1 MEGKMKS
8 FKFPL
13 LGLALILFT
22 FPHLSLG
29 QYNYTRVFG
38 GEGNQRAYA
47 LSWGVVPGSN
57 ILEYVLAG
65 CTESYIDTAS
75 HPLIIGVKQYGGTF
89 LWGLT
94 TRDSGVYGR
103 FNSIAK
109 AEDGFVLAGS
119 LLKPGLRTGYDIMTA
134 KVSMDGQYLGGVIY
148 PLVDHDF
155 AYSITPTRDSG
166 FAVCG
171 WTYSCGPDPKPN
183 IIVLKVSRRG
193 YFKWARVYWFLPHL
207 GADRA
212 YSITEL
218 PFYANHP
225 ELRYAVV
232 GATNNSDNFWLDA
245 FVMTLDSLGN
255 PIWAKVIPGN
265 ASNSEEAVS
274 VVVSHDTLTAAGW
287 TSSTSGTGDIF
298 LLSMRAYDGQTL
310 WKKTYGHPDFSEMVV
325 DDRCLTLNPAPSVNH
340 PYRFLVSGIT
350 EHTPAS
356 EGKDFQYLAVK
367 SNGYLLWARRHPS
380 LAGGYPYKEVAT
392 QSLIYGSDIAIA
404 GYSANSAFTNGEDMH
419 LLCTHLNGLNH
430 ICTARDTI
438 MQSGLPSVIFSVTCS
453 SRVVETSNAASF
465 SMDTITVPGRG
476 TCFQPPFR
484 KFEKIDLPSSVFLKP
499 VKSGGGL
506 VALGNNLY
514 LLVGNNTRDFGRYNL
529 EDGVWSKEESVP
541 LGVRNK
547 KVKKGACMIAIP
559 GSDGKGVEGEIYL
572 LKGGGTN
579 EFYKFTPNGK
589 GWQTLPEPGF
599 MKGVKGGFMA
609 AVAVNDCTY
618 IYAGSGYK
626 NEWKRFNLQ
635 TGQWEKCL
643 PETLPGGNW
652 KIGSSM
658 DGFLDGVKK
667 GNLPNKLILMQA
679 GGRGNNIFMF
689 NPQPEPP
696 GFLRLANLPLVGR
709 SARKKKVGEGASIR
723 MFNPQPEPPGE
734 GKGPEPTPWFLA
746 TKGKNT
752 KEFWQLE
759 ISSAEDDT
767 GHWTQLPDIPSEKG
781 IKGGGSLTYSP
792 WDLGIYLTV
801 GNNTNEIFAYYP
813 SQEESLFSFFP
824 KEPSSMG
831 KADKASHRVRISNPA
846 RGLATIYYN
855 LPKKEKVALKIYN
868 MLGDIVYSEKTDR
881 GFFSIK
887 KLPAGIYL
895 LRFESKDYKEERK
908 LILVK

>member
-1 MEGKMKS
+1 MKS
-8 FKFPL
+8 FTSL
-13 LGLALILFT
+13 LFGLAFILFT
-22 FPHLSLG
+22 FPNLSLA
-29 QYNYTRVFG
+29 QYARVYG
-38 GEGNQRAYA
+38 GEREERAYA
-47 LSWGVVPGSN
+47 LSEGAIPGTR
-57 ILEYVLAG
+57 IREYVLAG
-65 CTESYIDTAS
+65 WTQSYSDRRN
-75 HPLIIGVKQYGGTF
+75 PLVIGVNQVNGNF
-89 LWGLT
+89 LWGLIANDT
-94 TRDSGVYGR
+94 GE
-103 FNSIAK
+103 FHSIAK
-109 AEDGFVLAGS
+109 ARDGFVLAGYIS
-119 LLKPGLRTGYDIMTA
+119 LAGRETGMDIMVA
-134 KVSMDGQYLGGVIY
+134 KVSLNGQFLWGKVYLAQA
-148 PLVDHDF
+148 DDF
-155 AYSITPTRDSG
+155 ANSIVQTRDG
-166 FAVCG
+166 GYAVCG
-171 WTYSCGPDPKPN
+171 WTNSFGPNPKPN
-183 IIVLKVSRRG
+183 IIVMKLDSLGNLKWS
-193 YFKWARVYWFLPHL
+193 RVYWFYNHL
-207 GADRA
+207 GADQA
-212 YSITEL
+212 FSITEL
-218 PFYANHP
+218 PFYPNNP
-225 ELRYAVV
+225 RMRYAIV
-232 GATNNSDNFWLDA
+232 GRTQVYSDARYDA
-245 FVMTLDSLGN
+245 FVLTLDTLGN
-255 PIWAKVIPGN
+255 IVWPRVMPG
-265 ASNSEEAVS
+265 AYDEEAHS
-274 VVVSHDTLTAAGW
+274 VVVTNDTIAVAGW
-287 TSSTSGTGDIF
+287 TNSFNQFHDADIF
-298 LLSMRAYDGQTL
+298 LWKLWAYDGSRMTQ
-310 WKKTYGHPDFSEMVV
+310 KGYGEPFIDEKVG
-325 DDRCLTLNPAPSVNH
+325 DDRCLVLKSPSLTH
-340 PYRFLVSGIT
+340 PYNFLIAGWT
-350 EHTPAS
+350 GHTPAPA
-356 EGKDFQYLAVK
+356 GGTDFQYLALDK
-367 SNGYLLWARRHPS
+367 SAAPVWMRRHPS
-380 LAGGYPYKEVAT
+380 FANGTPHIEAAYPA
-392 QSLIYGSDIAIA
+392 LISGSYIAIA
-404 GYSANSAFTNGEDMH
+404 GFSDNDAFSWREDMH
-419 LLCTHLNGLNH
+419 LLRTPLSGLNRV
-430 ICTARDTI
+430 CTALD
-438 MQSGLPSVIFSVTCS
+438 SGPTYYFTADSIKYCLSDSAPLPMTF
-453 SRVVETSNAASF
+453 F
-465 SMDTITVPGRG
+465 FMDTIRVPVRKLC
-476 TCFQPPFR
+476 TLSTPNPFGPVPA
-484 KFEKIDLPSSVFLKP
+484 PSISAKA

-559 GSDGKGVEGEIYL
+559 GMDGKGVEGEIYL

-589 GWQTLPEPGF
+589 GWQELPEPGF

-609 AVAVNDCTY
+609 AVTVNDCTY

-635 TGQWEKCL
+635 TGQWEKCI

-658 DGFLDGVKK
+658 DGFFDGVKN

-679 GGRGNNIFMF
+679 GGRENNIFMF

-696 GFLRLANLPLVGR
+696 GFLKLASLPLVGR

-734 GKGPEPTPWFLA
+734 GKGVEPSPWFLA

-792 WDLGIYLTV
+792 WDLAVYLTV

-881 GFFSIK
+881 GFFLIK